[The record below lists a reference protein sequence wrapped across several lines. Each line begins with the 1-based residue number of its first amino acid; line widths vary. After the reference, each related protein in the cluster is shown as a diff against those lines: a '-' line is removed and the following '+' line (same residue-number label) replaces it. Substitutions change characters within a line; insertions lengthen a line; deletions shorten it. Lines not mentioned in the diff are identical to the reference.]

1 MRLATGGSQLTR
13 WPHATSEAL
22 KSISANFPRMQ
33 KKLGGAPSKTAAC
46 TASWIKIIPRFQE
59 LQNFLFHSKFALQ
72 RVRTLV

>member
-33 KKLGGAPSKTAAC
+33 KKNQKCSRPKKILGETQKWQKTGC
-46 TASWIKIIPRFQE
+46 SVSFECVGEK
-59 LQNFLFHSKFALQ
+59 K
-72 RVRTLV
+72 VK